1 MEKFPFPRVFKFEWA
16 AGPMLI
22 QIIND
27 VFLGEAL
34 KADGW
39 ESGSSKSQKRYKENW
54 QMICDRDDEI
64 STMMGQ
70 KVEIES

>member
-1 MEKFPFPRVFKFEWA
+1 
-16 AGPMLI
+16 MLI

-54 QMICDRDDEI
+54 QMICDRDDKI

-70 KVEIES
+70 KVEIE